1 MNYLQYAYSVFNF
14 CFQQFSAILS
24 ATGLLVAFTSAV
36 TILIVSNLFIR
47 PLLQGRGLGSIPKAR
62 KKKGDD

>member
-1 MNYLQYAYSVFNF
+1 MNYLQYAYSVVNF
-14 CFQQFSAILS
+14 CFQQFSDILT
-24 ATGLLVAFTSAV
+24 ATGLFAAVTSAI

-47 PLLQGRGLGSIPKAR
+47 PLLQGRGLGSIPKAK